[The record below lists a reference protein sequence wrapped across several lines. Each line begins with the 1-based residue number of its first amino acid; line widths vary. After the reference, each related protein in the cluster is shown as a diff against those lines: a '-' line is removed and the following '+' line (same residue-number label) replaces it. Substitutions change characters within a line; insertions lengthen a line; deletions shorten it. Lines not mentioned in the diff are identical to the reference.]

1 MKQDKKETEELELDP
16 MYTPETRAQSFRL
29 AVYSWLQP
37 LLFALVFLILLS
49 TFAGRII
56 GVDGSSMFPTLHD
69 HDMLV
74 LQSLAYKPAQ
84 GDIVVLTQRSF
95 SDKPIV
101 KRVIATGGQTLDVD
115 FDGGVVYVDG
125 QALEEPYIR
134 EATHLSEGT
143 EFPLTVPEGCVFLMG
158 DNRNG
163 SRDSRAPELGAV
175 DERCLIGRA
184 VFLLLPGETEDL
196 GMREWDRIGA
206 L

>member
-1 MKQDKKETEELELDP
+1 MPDEKKEEKKQE
-16 MYTPETRAQSFRL
+16 
-29 AVYSWLQP
+29 QP
-37 LLFALVFLILLS
+37 GRGLYEWTQALVCS
-49 TFAGRII
+49 
-56 GVDGSSMFPTLHD
+56 
-69 HDMLV
+69 V
-74 LQSLAYKPAQ
+74 LAA
-84 GDIVVLTQRSF
+84 VVLFGARVVGVSGGSMRETLQNGDLLLVVNRPLCGDF
-95 SDKPIV
+95 ERGDVVIAAKAAFENGEPIV